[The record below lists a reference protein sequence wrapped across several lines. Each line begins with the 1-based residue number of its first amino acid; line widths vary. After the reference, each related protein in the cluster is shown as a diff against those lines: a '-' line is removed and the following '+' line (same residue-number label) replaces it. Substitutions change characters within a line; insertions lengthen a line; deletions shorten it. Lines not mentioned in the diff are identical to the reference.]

1 MIVSAYN
8 PSTDGLEK
16 TYLSKNYAVGN
27 TVFLTRNNNRI
38 ATNDRIMIGEMGNEN
53 TEILTVLSIGSD
65 GVTVTTGSGSLYPHT
80 ASDPVYVLRY
90 DQVKFYRSTTGV
102 GGSYTIATTVGMDVD
117 NEDLQTKY
125 NDLTGLSTYY
135 YKISYYHSLAAVESS
150 FSDPIPG
157 TGYARKQVGTLVAEF
172 LNEIGD
178 MQQEYIT
185 VPQIISLL
193 NECNEDII
201 GQSRRPYRFLRKKVS
216 ANLTANVGTLD
227 LATLA
232 PDLIRFD
239 RMRYTRTDAS
249 GQTVMGNIPMISTE
263 EMEYKQYS
271 TNALIPAAIT
281 QGIFEAAIDE
291 TDNTIVI
298 NPKPTTTQAAAITI
312 YYWGDFTYFTSLA
325 DVIQTPVKR
334 IYKLFLMSRY
344 YRMRSKKESS
354 FLNLSDR
361 YNKDY
366 STEIVKLQRAQ
377 KIDVGTKR
385 SLLPDARTS
394 HGLRRRV

>member
-16 TYLSKNYAVGN
+16 SYLSKNYAVGN
-27 TVFLTRNNNRI
+27 TVFVVRNSNRI
-38 ATNDRIMIGEMGNEN
+38 SANDRIMIGEMGNEN
-53 TEILTVLSIGSD
+53 TEILTVLSVNAD
-65 GVTVTTGSGSLYPHT
+65 GITVTTGSGSLYPHT

-90 DQVKFYRSTTGV
+90 DQVKFYRSTGGV
-102 GGSYTIATTVGMDVD
+102 GGTYNIATTVGMDVD
-117 NEDLQTKY
+117 NESLQTLY
-125 NDLTGLSTYY
+125 NDATGLSSYY
-135 YKISYYHSLAAVESS
+135 YKVSYYHSLASVESS
-150 FSDPIPG
+150 MSDPIPG
-157 TGYARKQVGTLVAEF
+157 SGYSRKQVGTLLAEF
-172 LNEIGD
+172 LQEIGD

-185 VPQIISLL
+185 VPQLIGLL

-201 GQSRRPYRFLRKKVS
+201 GQSRRPYRFLRKKVAAS
-216 ANLTANVGTLD
+216 ITANVPTLD

-239 RMRYTRTDAS
+239 RMRYTRLDVS
-249 GQTVMGNIPMISTE
+249 GQTVKGNIPMISSE

-271 TNALIPAAIT
+271 NNALIPAALN

-291 TDNTIVI
+291 TDNTII
-298 NPKPTTTQAAAITI
+298 LNPTPTTTQAAAIMI
-312 YYWGDFTYFTSLA
+312 YYWGDFTYITGLA
-325 DVIQTPVKR
+325 DTFQTPVKR
-334 IYKLFLMSRY
+334 IYKLFLLSRY
-344 YRMRSKKESS
+344 YRMRSKKDAG
-354 FLNLSDR
+354 FLALADR
-361 YNKDY
+361 YDRDY